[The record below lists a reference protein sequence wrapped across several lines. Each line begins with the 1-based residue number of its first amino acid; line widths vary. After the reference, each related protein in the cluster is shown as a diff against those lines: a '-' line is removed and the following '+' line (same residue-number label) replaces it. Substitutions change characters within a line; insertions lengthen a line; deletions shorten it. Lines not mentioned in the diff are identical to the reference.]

1 MADVLYAEDRTPP
14 EASKGDDKAPVREAA
29 KSMIRAAVPL
39 GGQPMTK
46 MDAIRH
52 VMRREAD
59 GCYVLTPEEVAA
71 CFDEVVAER
80 EAAKPGSQQ
89 PAKSVAEA
97 DEPKLKD
104 DEEPKK

>member
-14 EASKGDDKAPVREAA
+14 EASKDDDKAPIREVA
-29 KSMIRAAVPL
+29 KGMIRAAVPL

-46 MDAIRH
+46 MDAIHH
-52 VMRREAD
+52 VRRREAD
-59 GCYVLTPEEVAA
+59 GCYVLTPEEVAE

-80 EAAKPGSQQ
+80 EATKPGSQQ
-89 PAKSVAEA
+89 PAKIVAEV

-104 DEEPKK
+104 VEEPAK